1 MSHIATITTRVH
13 DSAAVTL
20 ACQRLNLTPP
30 TQGSVQLFSGE
41 ATGLIV
47 QLPGWQYPA
56 AIDTSTGAIRYDN
69 YEGAWGDQ
77 NELDRFLQAYAVEKT
92 HCSQCTSCYV
102 LPEQFP
108 SDTAGI
114 SPERQTSLPASESN
128 LARSPFCRSFN
139 SLRLFPGLVPCH

>member
-1 MSHIATITTRVH
+1 MSHIVSIQTRVH
-13 DSAAVTL
+13 DPAAIAS
-20 ACQRLNLTPP
+20 ACQRLHLPPP
-30 TQGSVQLFSGE
+30 TTGTVELFSGH
-41 ATGLIV
+41 ASGLIV
-47 QLPGWQYPA
+47 KLDGWEYPA
-56 AIDTSTGAIRYDN
+56 VIDTLTGTIRYDN

-77 NELDRFLQAYAVEKT
+77 RELDRFLQAYAVEKT